1 MALTKITSDVIGSGA
16 IESTHIASGAIS
28 SSHLTGITTDNV
40 SEGSSNTY
48 FTNARARGAVSVTG
62 GNLSYDSS
70 TGVIQLTTGTIRAQL
85 SGGTGV
91 TYNSTSGAISIG
103 QSVATDATPTFGNTT
118 LTGYLRG
125 PSTFTIDPAAHGD
138 NTGTVVIAGNLQV
151 DGTTT
156 TINST
161 TLTVDDKLVTLASG
175 SANAAA
181 ANGAGIEVDIS
192 GATNPSLLYDGTN
205 DQWDFNKSLHIVN
218 NTTDDTILLESTE
231 DSNLA
236 APVLTFKRHSSSPAD
251 ADYLGQL
258 KFRGENDADQ
268 DIVYAKMTSKI
279 SDASDGSEDGTL
291 EFAVRKAG
299 SNNINMRLGPNSL
312 QIINGTNLTVGALTS
327 GKTGTLTINN
337 EGGNIATLQVLSRTN
352 RSVLRVADNDT
363 NGYISAEN
371 DIFSIGQNSGLNSA
385 NINIDTSNRVG
396 IGTTAPSNKLHVA
409 GVTNTDG
416 IKIQGR

>member
-337 EGGNIATLQVLSRTN
+337 EGGNIAFSTFLFCLT
-352 RSVLRVADNDT
+352 
-363 NGYISAEN
+363 YILLI
-371 DIFSIGQNSGLNSA
+371 IFSNNFFIFLFSFAL
-385 NINIDTSNRVG
+385 TS
-396 IGTTAPSNKLHVA
+396 K
-409 GVTNTDG
+409 
-416 IKIQGR
+416 